1 MAKLRPRARIVRTI
15 GDQLISGP
23 EAALIELVKNAYDA
37 DSPFVKIKIT
47 PPQNGNWDN
56 EPSSITVTDAGH
68 GMTANDL
75 LEKWL
80 EPATNDKATRK
91 ISPQK
96 NRNMLGA
103 KGVGRFATA
112 RLGKS
117 LELESTT
124 KSESDEITTSLM
136 QVDWRKFEQAKY
148 LDEVDIEITS
158 TAPASTTGVTL
169 RIQDLNDTWSEKKL
183 TDLIKELRRMAS
195 PLSTQDSDFK
205 IYLDISEFK
214 KDTHKFNGIDLL
226 VNPFDKKPSTNN
238 EQIITP
244 ISIEKLF
251 HYMLEG
257 SFSAD
262 GAFSGHFLNNR
273 GDKVKH
279 PLNLPATKL
288 SPEEDSCGPI
298 KVRLNI
304 YDRESD
310 AIQNLFQGLGF
321 GALGRMESRRLLN
334 ENIGVGI
341 YRDGFRI
348 RPYGDAETDWL
359 ELERMR
365 VQNPSKKLGLN
376 QLAGIITIDGE
387 IESGLIERSS
397 REGLEHNGSFARLKR
412 QIAELLSHV
421 ESIRQDFRERAG
433 LSRKPVGGTTNVH
446 NNSNMEA
453 TAKAISELP
462 TIYRDK
468 VEKAFIK
475 ETAALKTA
483 IEELETYQ
491 QALIS
496 HSSLGLVI
504 TQVLHDGR
512 RYLSDISTRSEEIV
526 KDSPRLLED
535 SDFGNYI
542 RDNLPENAKNI
553 LNSAGGLSSLFK
565 SLNPVSGKKRGN
577 PNKQDIIATINRC
590 LKLFTKDFKT
600 EKININFDPPN
611 KTLYFLGHDGDLM
624 AALLNLIDN
633 ATHWLATMPSEER
646 TINIQLREQSK
657 YIQIIVSNNGPI
669 IDERYVPKLFN
680 PGFSLKPEGSGIG
693 LAIAREAL
701 RASKADLAFDDS
713 AEETTFI
720 IEMVAMKND

>member
-37 DSPFVKIKIT
+37 DSPYVKIKIS
-47 PPQNGNWDN
+47 PPKNGDWQT
-56 EPSSITVTDAGH
+56 ESSSIVVSDAGH
-68 GMTANDL
+68 GMSANDL

-80 EPATNDKATRK
+80 EPATNDKVTRK
-91 ISPQK
+91 ISPSK
-96 NRNMLGA
+96 NRKMLGA

-112 RLGKS
+112 RLGKN
-117 LELESTT
+117 LELESTI
-124 KSESDEITTSLM
+124 SDSNTTFETSLM
-136 QVDWRKFEQAKY
+136 KVDWQHFEKAKY
-148 LDEVDIEITS
+148 LDEVDIEINTVI
-158 TAPASTTGVTL
+158 PANKSGVTL
-169 RIQDLNDTWSEKKL
+169 RISELKDNWSERKL
-183 TDLIKELRRMAS
+183 INLIKELRRMAS
-195 PLSTQDSDFK
+195 PLSSQESEFK

-214 KDTHKFNGIDLL
+214 ESIHDFNGLDLL
-226 VNPFDKKPSTNN
+226 INPFDKTPSTDN

-244 ISIEKLF
+244 LSIENLF
-251 HYMLEG
+251 HYKLEG
-257 SFSAD
+257 EFSSD
-262 GAFSGHFLNNR
+262 GAFSGTFLNDR
-273 GDKVKH
+273 GDRVKH
-279 PLNLPATKL
+279 ELTLPASKL
-288 SPEEDSCGPI
+288 FPEEDSCGPVKI
-298 KVRLNI
+298 RLNI

-310 AIQNLFQGLGF
+310 AIQSLFRGLGF
-321 GALGRMESRRLLN
+321 GALGRIESRKLLN

-376 QLAGIITIDGE
+376 QLAGIVTIDDE
-387 IESGLIERSS
+387 RISGLIERSS

-421 ESIRQDFRERAG
+421 ESIRQDFRERSG
-433 LSRKPVGGTTNVH
+433 LSRKPAGSTTDVH
-446 NNSNMEA
+446 SSSTMEA
-453 TAKAISELP
+453 TAKAIAELP

-468 VEKAFIK
+468 VEKAFIR
-475 ETAALKTA
+475 ETTALKTA
-483 IEELETYQ
+483 IEDLETYQ

-526 KDSPRLLED
+526 NDSPRLLEK

-542 RDNLPENAKNI
+542 RTNLPENAKNI
-553 LNSAGGLSSLFK
+553 LSSAGGLSSLFK
-565 SLNPVSGKKRGN
+565 SLNPVSGKKRGA
-577 PNKQDIIATINRC
+577 PNKQDIIGTINRC
-590 LKLFTKDFKT
+590 LKLFAKDFKT
-600 EKININFDPPN
+600 EKISINFDHTN
-611 KTLYFLGHDGDLM
+611 KNIYFLGHDGDLM
-624 AALLNLIDN
+624 AALLNLLDN
-633 ATHWLATMPSEER
+633 ATHWLSTLPSDNR
-646 TINIQLREQSK
+646 HITIQTREQDK
-657 YIQIIVSNNGPI
+657 YHQIIVSNNGPT
-669 IDERYVPKLFN
+669 IDERYIPKLFN
-680 PGFSLKPEGSGIG
+680 AGFSLKPEGSGIG

-720 IEMVAMKND
+720 IEMVALKND

>member
-37 DSPFVKIKIT
+37 DSPYVKIKIV
-47 PPQNGNWDN
+47 PPDDGVWGKEN
-56 EPSSITVTDAGH
+56 SSITVSDAGH
-68 GMTANDL
+68 GMTSDDL
-75 LEKWL
+75 LDKWL

-91 ISPQK
+91 ISPIK
-96 NRNMLGA
+96 KRKMLGA

-112 RLGKS
+112 RLGKV
-117 LELESTT
+117 LTLKSTT
-124 KSESDEITTSLM
+124 RHNETETKTSLM
-136 QVDWRKFEQAKY
+136 KVEWSKFEQAKY
-148 LDEVDIEITS
+148 LDEVDIDINEITAES
-158 TAPASTTGVTL
+158 NAGVTL
-169 RIQDLNDTWSEKKL
+169 EIKNLHDTWSKTKL
-183 TDLIKELRRMAS
+183 TNLIKELRRMAS
-195 PLSTQDSDFK
+195 PLANDDSNFK
-205 IYLDISEFK
+205 IYLDISNFNSENH
-214 KDTHKFNGIDLL
+214 DFNGLDLL
-226 VNPFDKKPSTNN
+226 TNPFDKNPSSSP
-238 EQIITP
+238 EQV
-244 ISIEKLF
+244 ISPLSIDNLF

-257 SFSAD
+257 EFSSD
-262 GAFSGHFLNNR
+262 GAFNGSFLNDR
-273 GDKVKH
+273 GDRVKH
-279 PLNLPATKL
+279 NITLPATKL
-288 SPEEDSCGPI
+288 LPEEDSCGNVKI
-298 KVRLNI
+298 RLNI

-310 AIQNLFQGLGF
+310 AIQSLFQNLGF
-321 GALGRMESRRLLN
+321 GALGRLEARKLLN

-376 QLAGIITIDGE
+376 QLAGIVTIDGE
-387 IESGLIERSS
+387 LESGLIERSS
-397 REGLEHNGSFARLKR
+397 REGLEHNGSFTRLKR
-412 QIAELLSHV
+412 QIAELLSHI

-433 LSRKPVGGTTNVH
+433 LSRKPIGGTSSVQTT
-446 NNSNMEA
+446 SSMEA

-462 TIYRDK
+462 TIYRDR

-526 KDSPRLLED
+526 KDSPRLLES

-542 RDNLPENAKNI
+542 RANLPDNAKNI
-553 LNSAGGLSSLFK
+553 LSSAGGLSSLFK
-565 SLNPVSGKKRGN
+565 SLNPVSGKKRGA
-577 PNKQDIIATINRC
+577 PSKQDIVNTINKC
-590 LKLFTKDFKT
+590 LKLFVKDFKT
-600 EKININFDPPN
+600 QKIEILFETTKKDY
-611 KTLYFLGHDGDLM
+611 YFLGHDGDLM
-624 AALLNLIDN
+624 AALLNLLDN
-633 ATHWLATMPSEER
+633 ATHWLSTKPSQDR
-646 TINIQLREQSK
+646 NIKIQIKEQDK
-657 YIQIIVSNNGPI
+657 YTQIIVSNNGPT
-669 IDERYVPKLFN
+669 IDERYIPKLFN

-701 RASKADLAFDDS
+701 RASKADLAFDES

-720 IEMVAMKND
+720 IEMVALKND